1 MFRLFGPIAKGG
13 AFLVA
18 ALLTV
23 SSAGA
28 QSSALGHAVAPGYH
42 PVYSAGAPT
51 LRIYPGDKGFHSTM
65 QIEHYYQV
73 LERGEPAV
81 KPAYVAPVRQT
92 TAPATTAAP
101 SVAVSYSESS
111 SKPMMV
117 DIRGPDGQVRSFPLA
132 HGRDTIRVR
141 TIIVHPGESLT
152 LRLQGATVQ
161 APKK

>member
-1 MFRLFGPIAKGG
+1 MFRLFGSIAKGG

-42 PVYSAGAPT
+42 PVYSAGAST
-51 LRIYPGDKGFHSTM
+51 LRVYPGDKGFHSTM

-81 KPAYVAPVRQT
+81 KPAYVAPVRQ
-92 TAPATTAAP
+92 TAAP

-152 LRLQGATVQ
+152 LRFQGATVQ